1 MERLIRRDCYENIAE
16 IVLPSKDIPVSI
28 VGSTRF
34 YYNTIIIL
42 FCVPQ
47 NLNKDVKEEI
57 KKLNHKQYS
66 NNLYEI
72 EVINKQVILLRN
84 N

>member
-28 VGSTRF
+28 VAPLDF
-34 YYNTIIIL
+34 IVILIIIL

-57 KKLNHKQYS
+57 KKLNHVQYS

-72 EVINKQVILLRN
+72 EVINKQVIYY
-84 N
+84 